1 VNDRL
6 DTDETANK
14 GTAMTNGNDDTMK
27 IVFAI
32 GAVILLIWAAR
43 MAIIALK

>member
-1 VNDRL
+1 VNNKVDA
-6 DTDETANK
+6 DKNAIK

-27 IVFAI
+27 IAFAI